1 MLYQVRISD
10 CARSN
15 LHTNLKS
22 GPLYQ
27 SELEYTP
34 EHLRAG
40 IPPPS
45 GAAPAAAV
53 SCTEREGFTALSAGA
68 NDPDIM
74 FARTP

>member
-1 MLYQVRISD
+1 M
-10 CARSN
+10 
-15 LHTNLKS
+15 
-22 GPLYQ
+22 LYQ